1 MAVMPYGE
9 TWRKHRATTQK
20 VPDPAA
26 VADVAEQQVQEVAK
40 LINNLI
46 KAPDGFL
53 RHIRG

>member
-9 TWRKHRATTQK
+9 TWRKHMATTQK
-20 VPDPAA
+20 VLDPAA